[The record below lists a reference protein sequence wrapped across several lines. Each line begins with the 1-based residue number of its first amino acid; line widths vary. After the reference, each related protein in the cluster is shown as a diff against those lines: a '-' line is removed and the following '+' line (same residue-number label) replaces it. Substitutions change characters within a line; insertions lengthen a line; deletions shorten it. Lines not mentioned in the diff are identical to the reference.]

1 VTYLTQLPTGWE
13 LQFRFSQ
20 NKKQKE
26 GGDLSTKHMI
36 EVFSLRVAELA
47 VRETTAISL
56 LPARGFG
63 SASRAQPTRTVT
75 NQSGQRLLVDD
86 Q

>member
-1 VTYLTQLPTGWE
+1 VIYLTHLPTGWE
-13 LQFRFSQ
+13 LQFRFYQ
-20 NKKQKE
+20 NKKKKE

-36 EVFSLRVAELA
+36 EVSSLPVTELA
-47 VRETTAISL
+47 VCE
-56 LPARGFG
+56 LPLFYSFPRGFG

-75 NQSGQRLLVDD
+75 NQSAWRLLGDD